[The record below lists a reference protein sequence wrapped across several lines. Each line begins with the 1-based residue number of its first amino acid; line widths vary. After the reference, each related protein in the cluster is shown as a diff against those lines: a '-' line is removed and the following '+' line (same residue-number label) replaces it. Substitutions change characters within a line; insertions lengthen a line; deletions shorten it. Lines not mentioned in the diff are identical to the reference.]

1 MSDIIKILPDNVANQ
16 IAAGE
21 VIQRPASAVKELL
34 ENAIDAGADD
44 IQLIIKDAGKTLIQV
59 VDNGCGM
66 SETDARLCFERH
78 ATSKINEAGDLFKIH
93 TYGFRGEALASIAAI
108 AQLEMKTKKKSDD
121 VATSI
126 LIEGSQ
132 VKEHTSC
139 SAADGTSIAVKNLF
153 FNVPARRNFL
163 KSDATETSYIIE
175 EFNRVALVYPEKS
188 FAFYNN
194 GKLVS
199 KLEKMPLRQ
208 RINSVFGHN
217 YGERLI
223 SIDES
228 TTVADIKGFI
238 GKPEFARKTRGE
250 QYFFVNKRYI
260 KHPYL
265 NHAVDKAYA
274 ELIPEQSY
282 PSYFIYITIDPK
294 NVDVN
299 IHPAKTEVKFFDEK
313 TLYSILK
320 AGIRKAFGSFNI
332 TPSIDFDVDRALD
345 FGATVFNREEGI
357 KFPAVTINPDYNPFR
372 NNPHSGISDETSKQ
386 HDKNLKNWET
396 LYELGKEISANK
408 NTDEKNEA
416 QKEIPMEYENASFF
430 CFGKK
435 YILTPMKSGLLFIDI
450 VPARE
455 RILYEKFLET
465 AENQSPVCQRLLFPK
480 TITLPP
486 ADAELLS
493 DIMKEMRLLGFDIEA
508 FGKNTFVVNGVP
520 SDLLDEDI
528 NETIERLMESYK
540 KNQLEASCEK
550 KINLIRSLAKNMAA
564 RTDLKLTDETMQA
577 LAGQLFASSMP
588 DTSPSGKKILFIL
601 SNEEIEKKFK

>member
-66 SETDARLCFERH
+66 SETDARLSFERH

-108 AQLEMKTKKKSDD
+108 AQLEMKTKKKSDE

-126 LIEGSQ
+126 LIEGSV

-139 SAADGTSIAVKNLF
+139 SASDGTSIAVKNLF

-188 FAFYNN
+188 FALYNN

-208 RINSVFGHN
+208 RINAVFGHN

-228 TTVADIKGFI
+228 TTVAEIKGFI

-250 QYFFVNKRYI
+250 QYFFVNRRFI

-265 NHAVDKAYA
+265 NHAVDRAYA

-294 NVDVN
+294 NIDVN
-299 IHPAKTEVKFFDEK
+299 IHPAKTEVKFYDEK
-313 TLYSILK
+313 TLYGILK
-320 AGIRKAFGSFNI
+320 AGIRRAFGSFNI
-332 TPSIDFDVDRALD
+332 TPSIDFDIDRALD
-345 FGATVFNREEGI
+345 FGATNLNRGEGI
-357 KFPAVTINPDYNPFR
+357 KIPTVEINPEYNPFR
-372 NNPHSGISDETSKQ
+372 NNPHSGNPDEVSKQ
-386 HDKNLKNWET
+386 HDKNLRNWET
-396 LYELGKEISANK
+396 LYEFGKEISANK
-408 NTDEKNEA
+408 NADEQTDV
-416 QKEIPMEYENASFF
+416 QKDVPMSYETASFF

-435 YILTPMKSGLLFIDI
+435 YLLTPMKSGLMFIDI
-450 VPARE
+450 VQARE

-465 AENQSPVCQRLLFPK
+465 AENQNPVCQRILFPQ
-480 TITLPP
+480 TVSLNP
-486 ADAELLS
+486 ADAELLA
-493 DIMKEMRLLGFDIEA
+493 DILKEMRLLGFDIET
-508 FGKNTFVVNGVP
+508 FGKNTFVVNGLP
-520 SDLLDEDI
+520 ADFSDQDI
-528 NETIERLMESYK
+528 NDTIERLLESYK
-540 KNQLEASCEK
+540 KNQLEASFEK
-550 KINLIRSLAKNMAA
+550 KTNLIRSLAKNVAA
-564 RTDLKLTDETMQA
+564 RTELKLTEEAMQA
-577 LAGQLFASSMP
+577 LAGQLFACSMP